1 MWKLRLSSGLS
12 KCSLIFLY
20 QEVCVSI
27 LGKGKLCRI
36 LEKKAY
42 KRCSAWRKVYRQ
54 EWISKDESGAAI
66 RRNPYK
72 IGRIVD
78 RSIDFVTFF
87 S

>member
-1 MWKLRLSSGLS
+1 MEASFVQWSEQMFINISIPGGLRFNSR
-12 KCSLIFLY
+12 KRQIM
-20 QEVCVSI
+20 QNI
-27 LGKGKLCRI
+27 R
-36 LEKKAY
+36 KKAY